1 MTNIMNKVALCLSGQ
16 PRFIQDGFLTFKKN
30 LVGFKDMDI
39 FIHSWDNS
47 SPGNNHNLT
56 HLEDV
61 DNIFNFYKPKD
72 YIIEEQKFDIAP
84 SGLSHDEFVH
94 YSMFYSM
101 YIANKLKI
109 DWETKKDFKYDCV
122 IKSRFDLAL
131 LEKLNVLDYD
141 LTHINSPDV
150 CGNPKV
156 ISDWFNFSS
165 SKNMDI
171 YLDVYKNMQNY
182 KKEGVKMNSGEELLT
197 HHYKKCNLEILKIK
211 KNLCLIRANKT
222 YTPFWISIE
231 ELDNFFK
238 LNNI

>member
-1 MTNIMNKVALCLSGQ
+1 MNKVAICLSGQ
-16 PRFIQDGFLTFKKN
+16 PRFIQDGFLTFDKN

-47 SPGNNHNLT
+47 PPGNNDNFT
-56 HLEDV
+56 DVEDV
-61 DNIFNFYKPKD
+61 NNIFSFYKPKD

-84 SGLSHDEFVH
+84 SGLSHEEFVH

-101 YIANKLKI
+101 HIANKLKI
-109 DWETKKDFKYDCV
+109 DWEIKNNFKYDCV

-131 LEKLNVLDYD
+131 LEELNVLDYN

-156 ISDWFNFSS
+156 ISDWFNFSN

-171 YLDVYKNMQNY
+171 YLNVYNNMNHY
-182 KKEGVKMNSGEELLT
+182 KSKGVNMTSGEELFT
-197 HHYKKCNLEILKIK
+197 HHYKKNNLKIK
-211 KNLCLIRANKT
+211 KVSCDLNLIRNKNNGVK
-222 YTPFWISIE
+222 FWISIDD
-231 ELDNFFK
+231 LRSRK
-238 LNNI
+238 

>member
-1 MTNIMNKVALCLSGQ
+1 MNKVALCLSGQ

-84 SGLSHDEFVH
+84 SGLSHEEFVH

-141 LTHINSPDV
+141 LTRINSPNV

-171 YLDVYKNMQNY
+171 YLNVYNNMKGY
-182 KKEGVKMNSGEELLT
+182 KSQGVNMTSGEELFT
-197 HHYKKCNLEILKIK
+197 HHYKKNNLEIK
-211 KNLCLIRANKT
+211 KVSCNLNLIRNKNNKVK
-222 YTPFWISIE
+222 FWISIQD
-231 ELDNFFK
+231 LRSK
-238 LNNI
+238 Q